1 MKNLLKKYFLFASEW
16 PLIFSILVFFLV
28 VILFV
33 IFYFFAGE
41 EATNLAIKKYS
52 LIFIVLF
59 FVNMFL
65 IYFIKHKFIT
75 VIEDDDASYNTLFF
89 VLVTKE
95 GKRMILD
102 EPVWEKGKKY
112 AVIANRNYLKIESC
126 GADGET
132 ETKCFINGR
141 YKNSLVSV
149 PVTLKLKYDGV
160 IDRMELFSLLS
171 KNNPDSK
178 ELHLDNYLNT
188 VFKKVNEPN
197 QPKFDE
203 IISRYAQLTI
213 SDAEFLS
220 ELLDVVEFPE
230 RIFPYVTDTKIC
242 LGNPTTSA
250 CKGVMCET
258 R

>member
-1 MKNLLKKYFLFASEW
+1 MKNPIKKYFLFASEC
-16 PLIFSILVFFLV
+16 PLIFSVLIFVATVIIFV
-28 VILFV
+28 V
-33 IFYFFAGE
+33 FYFFAGE
-41 EATNLAIKKYS
+41 ETTNFVIKKYG
-52 LIFIVLF
+52 LIIIMAF
-59 FVNMFL
+59 FVHMFS
-65 IYFIKHKFIT
+65 IYFIKHKFVTI
-75 VIEDDDASYNTLFF
+75 IEEDDYDYNALFF

-95 GKRMILD
+95 GKRMILTN
-102 EPVWEKGKKY
+102 PVWEKGKKY
-112 AVIANRNYLKIESC
+112 AVIANRNFLRLESC

-132 ETKCFINGR
+132 ETSCSINGK

-149 PVTLKLKYDGV
+149 PVKLKLKYDGV

-178 ELHLDNYLNT
+178 ELYLDNYLNT

-197 QPKFDE
+197 QSKFDE

-230 RIFPYVTDTKIC
+230 RIFPYVVDTKIC
-242 LGNPTTSA
+242 LGNPVASA
-250 CKGVMCET
+250 CKGVMCEK
-258 R
+258 

>member
-1 MKNLLKKYFLFASEW
+1 MKNPIKKYFIFASEW
-16 PLIFSILVFFLV
+16 PLIFSILTFFFIV
-28 VILFV
+28 VLFV

-41 EATNLAIKKYS
+41 EATNLAIRKYGA
-52 LIFIVLF
+52 IFIVLF
-59 FVNMFL
+59 FVHMFL
-65 IYFIKHKFIT
+65 VYFIKHRYIT
-75 VIEDDDASYNTLFF
+75 IIEEDDYNYNALFF

-95 GKRMILD
+95 GKRMILTD
-102 EPVWEKGKKY
+102 PVWEKGEKY

-132 ETKCFINGR
+132 ETKCFINGK

-149 PVTLKLKYDGV
+149 PVILKLKYDGGL
-160 IDRMELFSLLS
+160 DRMDLFSLLL

-197 QPKFDE
+197 QSKFDE
-203 IISRYAQLTI
+203 IISRYAQLKI

-230 RIFPYVTDTKIC
+230 RIFHYVTDTKIC
-242 LGNPTTSA
+242 LGNPVASA
-250 CKGVMCET
+250 CKGVMCEK
-258 R
+258 